1 MQVSMVRLLAT
12 ASVLVTVVGG
22 LGAIAL
28 ASPGVGDIETFAG
41 DGTAA
46 FAGDGGPAISASLE
60 FPSGV
65 AVDGDGNV
73 FISSGSDRVRKVAVG
88 SGTITTV
95 AGNGVLGFAG
105 DGGLATAA
113 QLSRPRGITFD
124 AAGNLYIADYF
135 NRRVRRVDQA
145 TQIMTTVAGDGT
157 SGFSGDGGLATA
169 AQLDGPSGVAVDA
182 AGNLYIADRANHR
195 IRRVDASTSVITTI
209 AGSGATGVGN
219 GGFSGDGGAA
229 TSARM
234 DLPADVAVDASGNLF
249 VVEEG
254 NSVVRRIDG
263 STGVITTVA
272 GTGVAGFSGDGGAA
286 TSAQLGARPRGLA
299 LDGDGNL
306 LISDGFNDR
315 IRMVDAAS
323 GIITT
328 VAGTGTAG
336 FSGDGGPATS
346 ATIDQP
352 DHVAVDLSGNVL
364 VVDQANH
371 RVRLIEMISTPFTPV
386 PVPSI
391 TSWGLA
397 AMAVVL
403 GTLLL
408 RAIRR
413 QDAIRQPE

>member
-1 MQVSMVRLLAT
+1 MQGSILLLLAT
-12 ASVLVTVVGG
+12 ATVLLTAVGG
-22 LGAIAL
+22 LGAVAL

-60 FPSGV
+60 SPSGV

-73 FISSGSDRVRKVAVG
+73 FISSRSDRVRKVAVG
-88 SGTITTV
+88 SGTIATV
-95 AGNGVLGFAG
+95 AGNGVSGFAG

-113 QLSRPRGITFD
+113 RLSDPQGITLD
-124 AAGNLYIADYF
+124 AAGNLYIADTF
-135 NRRVRRVDQA
+135 NWRVRRVDQA
-145 TQIMTTVAGDGT
+145 TQIITTVAGEGT

-286 TSAQLGARPRGLA
+286 TSAQLGVRPRGLA

-306 LISDGFNDR
+306 LISDGLNR
-315 IRMVDAAS
+315 RVRMVDAGS

-328 VAGTGTAG
+328 VAGTGTGG

-346 ATIDQP
+346 ATISVP
-352 DHVAVDLSGNVL
+352 DDVAVDLNGSVL
-364 VVDQANH
+364 VVDPGNH

-386 PVPSI
+386 SVPSI

-397 AMAVVL
+397 AIAAVL
-403 GTLLL
+403 GVLLL

-413 QDAIRQPE
+413 QNVMRGH

>member
-1 MQVSMVRLLAT
+1 MQGSILLLLAT
-12 ASVLVTVVGG
+12 ATVLLTAVGG
-22 LGAIAL
+22 LGAVAL

-60 FPSGV
+60 SPSGV

-73 FISSGSDRVRKVAVG
+73 FISSRSDRVRKVAVG
-88 SGTITTV
+88 SGTIATV
-95 AGNGVLGFAG
+95 AGNGVSGFAG

-113 QLSRPRGITFD
+113 RLSDPQGITLD
-124 AAGNLYIADYF
+124 AAGNLYIADTF
-135 NRRVRRVDQA
+135 NWRVRRVDQA
-145 TQIMTTVAGDGT
+145 TQIITTVAGEGT

-169 AQLDGPSGVAVDA
+169 AQLDQPSGVAVDA

-286 TSAQLGARPRGLA
+286 TSAQLGVRPRGLA

-306 LISDGFNDR
+306 LISDGLNR
-315 IRMVDAAS
+315 RVRMVDAGS

-328 VAGTGTAG
+328 VAGTGTGG

-346 ATIDQP
+346 ATISVP
-352 DHVAVDLSGNVL
+352 DDVAVDLNGSVL
-364 VVDQANH
+364 VVDPGNH

-386 PVPSI
+386 SVPSI

-397 AMAVVL
+397 AIAAVL
-403 GTLLL
+403 GVLLL

-413 QDAIRQPE
+413 QNVMRGH

>member
-1 MQVSMVRLLAT
+1 MQGSILLLLAT
-12 ASVLVTVVGG
+12 ATVLLTAVGG
-22 LGAIAL
+22 LGAVAL

-60 FPSGV
+60 SPSGV

-73 FISSGSDRVRKVAVG
+73 FISSRSDRVRKVAVG
-88 SGTITTV
+88 SGTIATV
-95 AGNGVLGFAG
+95 AGNGVSGFAG

-113 QLSRPRGITFD
+113 RLSDPQGITLD
-124 AAGNLYIADYF
+124 AAGNLYIADTF
-135 NRRVRRVDQA
+135 NWRVRRVDQA
-145 TQIMTTVAGDGT
+145 TQIITTVAGEGT

-169 AQLDGPSGVAVDA
+169 AQLDQPSGVAVDA

-286 TSAQLGARPRGLA
+286 TSAHLGARPRGLA

-306 LISDGFNDR
+306 LISDGFNHR